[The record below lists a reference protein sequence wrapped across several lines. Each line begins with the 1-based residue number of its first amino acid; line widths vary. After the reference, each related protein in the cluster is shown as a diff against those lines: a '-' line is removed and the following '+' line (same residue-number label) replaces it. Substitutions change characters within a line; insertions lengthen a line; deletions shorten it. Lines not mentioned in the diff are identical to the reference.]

1 MSEMYN
7 ISILSN
13 EGYLVILRGI
23 NDMNKKSLH
32 LLYVSAER
40 AEFCINVFIKL
51 CLKKGILTKIK
62 KAFFRNILYSKYNII
77 ISDTCKIGNSI
88 KFPHPQN
95 IVIGSDVQI
104 GDNCIIY
111 QDVTIG
117 QNRGK
122 YPTIGNNVIIYPG
135 AKIIGNIIIDDF
147 VIVGAN
153 AVVISDVPNNAIV
166 AGIPAKVIKMRSL
179 NDEFY

>member
-1 MSEMYN
+1 M
-7 ISILSN
+7 
-13 EGYLVILRGI
+13 
-23 NDMNKKSLH
+23 
-32 LLYVSAER
+32 
-40 AEFCINVFIKL
+40 
-51 CLKKGILTKIK
+51 
-62 KAFFRNILYSKYNII
+62 
-77 ISDTCKIGNSI
+77 GNSI

-166 AGIPAKVIKMRSL
+166 AGIPAKIIKMRSL